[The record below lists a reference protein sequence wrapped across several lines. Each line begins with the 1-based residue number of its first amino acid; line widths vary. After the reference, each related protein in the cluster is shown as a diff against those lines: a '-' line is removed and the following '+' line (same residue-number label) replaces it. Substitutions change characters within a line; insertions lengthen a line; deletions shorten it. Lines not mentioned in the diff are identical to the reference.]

1 MCVFEQRSHVIV
13 AVEAG
18 LAGPGSDGG
27 GYLIIIVFAWGVQPP
42 TVDVDKGTSFG
53 PLV

>member
-1 MCVFEQRSHVIV
+1 MCVFEQHSHVIV
-13 AVEAG
+13 AVKAG

-42 TVDVDKGTSFG
+42 TVDVDKGTSLI
-53 PLV
+53 P